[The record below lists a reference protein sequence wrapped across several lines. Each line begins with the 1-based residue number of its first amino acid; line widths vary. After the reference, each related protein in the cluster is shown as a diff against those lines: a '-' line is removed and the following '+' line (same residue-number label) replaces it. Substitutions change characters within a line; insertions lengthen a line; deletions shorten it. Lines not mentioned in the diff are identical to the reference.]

1 MRIRRKIRLRLG
13 NHRLLFFRLE
23 FWNQVIHDRIGLS
36 NQCDDGTFVP
46 YWDFKEGSKQEW
58 IEHSLLDVQQR
69 FALGDIFVIQTFPK
83 ESYRAFGFDKLD
95 FMELVSLLAET
106 EYLDENYLKWFV
118 YKKYNTLRITQ
129 KEGTHDIAVGFLNGT
144 KSTREMS
151 WKHEAFFTK
160 LYKLPYIPLGKPEP
174 TRYRIERYESLR

>member
-36 NQCDDGTFVP
+36 NQCYDGTFIP
-46 YWDFKEGSKQEW
+46 YWDFKEGTSFDRIERSLREIQQEW
-58 IEHSLLDVQQR
+58 V
-69 FALGDIFVIQTFPK
+69 LGDIFIIQTFPR
-83 ESYRAFGFDKLD
+83 ESFRALAFDKVD
-95 FMELVSLLAET
+95 FMELIGILADT

-118 YKKYNTLRITQ
+118 YKKYNTLRITP
-129 KEGTHDIAVGFLNGT
+129 KEGTHDMAIGFLNGS

-151 WKHEAFFTK
+151 YKHETFFTK
-160 LYKLPYIPLGKPEP
+160 LYRLPYIPQGKPE
-174 TRYRIERYESLR
+174 RISFKIERYESLR